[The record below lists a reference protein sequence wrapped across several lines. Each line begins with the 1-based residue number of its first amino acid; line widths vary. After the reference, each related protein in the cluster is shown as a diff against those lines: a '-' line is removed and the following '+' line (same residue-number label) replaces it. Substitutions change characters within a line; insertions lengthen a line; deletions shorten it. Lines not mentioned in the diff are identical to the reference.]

1 MTYSRRAAPW
11 LAALVVVVGCST
23 AAIIATY
30 TRLSHTFDEGTHI
43 LAGIELLQNRQ
54 YTFQTENPPL
64 SRVPLALIP
73 FLNGARMPPPERRAA
88 VGAGFAADAVFYR
101 SPDYVRNVTEG
112 RVANLFF
119 FWCCVALT
127 WVLAGGR
134 SDPAVA
140 FLAGAAVATLPPIV
154 AHSGFATT
162 DIPFVASFLL
172 AMVAL
177 RRVLCAPSLKSAS
190 VAGVALGV
198 AVATKFSTLVFL
210 PPAVAAVLVTHH
222 WDQRASWLAVIARA
236 AFWRLVVVIGGVA
249 LFVVWASY
257 GFGVGRLA
265 DLPARFGPYGDMPKT
280 GWPALIREW
289 RLPGHEFIHGL
300 LFLKAHTIAGHR
312 ATLFDEFSQRGF
324 LIYYPVVLATKTP
337 IPFLL
342 FAAAGLAA
350 LVRLRKASHPRWFA
364 GLGLGALGVLAVS
377 MASPINLGVRHVL
390 VIYPLVATAAAFG
403 VARFA
408 EQSTWPRS
416 ALAAAV
422 GCVALQ
428 GVLLL
433 SAVPHQIT
441 YYNVMAGSDPAHVS
455 SDSDFDWGQHAIA
468 LEQYFAEHHVPEL
481 YVLLNG
487 STKTCS
493 LALPPV
499 KSLPNHPVTGW
510 IAVSDRQFRLNQG
523 LVREDPCTL
532 PGIGKTFN
540 APPGWLD
547 WLKKYEP
554 VAIIGKTVRLYHIP
568 RTQQ

>member
-1 MTYSRRAAPW
+1 MTNSSRAVPW
-11 LAALVVVVGCST
+11 IAALVVVVGCST
-23 AAIIATY
+23 GAIVATY
-30 TRLSHTFDEGTHI
+30 TRLSHTWDEGTHV

-73 FLNGARMPPPERRAA
+73 FLNGARMPPTERRAS
-88 VGAGFAADAVFYR
+88 GAGFAADAVFYR

-112 RVANLFF
+112 RVANLFL
-119 FWCCVALT
+119 FWCCVTLT
-127 WVLAGGR
+127 WMLAGGR

-140 FLAGAAVATLPPIV
+140 FLAAAAVATLPPIV

-172 AMVAL
+172 ALVAL
-177 RRVLCAPSLKSAS
+177 RHLLRAPSLGSAAL
-190 VAGVALGV
+190 AGVGLGI
-198 AVATKFSTLVFL
+198 AVATKFSTIVFL
-210 PPAVAAVLVTHH
+210 PPAVAAVLVMHY
-222 WDQRASWLAVIARA
+222 WDQRASWALALTRA

-249 LFVVWASY
+249 LFVIWASY

-265 DLPARFGPYGDMPKT
+265 DLPTRFGPYGDMPTT
-280 GWPALIREW
+280 GWPALIRDW

-342 FAAAGLAA
+342 FAAAGLTA
-350 LVRLRKASHPRWFA
+350 LVRVRAAAHWCWFA
-364 GLGLGALGVLAVS
+364 ALALGAFGVLAVS
-377 MASPINLGVRHVL
+377 MTSPINLGVRHVL
-390 VIYPLVATAAAFG
+390 VIYPLVAIAAAFG
-403 VARFA
+403 VRRFA
-408 EQSTWPRS
+408 ERSTRPRTM
-416 ALAAAV
+416 LAVAV
-422 GCVALQ
+422 GCVVLQ
-428 GVLLL
+428 GALLL
-433 SAVPHQIT
+433 SAVPNQIT
-441 YYNVMAGSDPAHVS
+441 YYNALAGSDPAHVS

-468 LEQYFAEHHVPEL
+468 LEQYFAEHQVPEL

-487 STKTCS
+487 STRTCS
-493 LALPPV
+493 LKLPPV

-510 IAVSDRQFRLNQG
+510 VAISDRQFRLNQG
-523 LVREDPCTL
+523 RVREDPCSL
-532 PGIGKTFN
+532 PGMGKTFN

-547 WLKKYEP
+547 WLKKHEP
-554 VAIIGKTVRLYHIP
+554 VAIIGKTVRLYHVP
-568 RTQQ
+568 ETQQ